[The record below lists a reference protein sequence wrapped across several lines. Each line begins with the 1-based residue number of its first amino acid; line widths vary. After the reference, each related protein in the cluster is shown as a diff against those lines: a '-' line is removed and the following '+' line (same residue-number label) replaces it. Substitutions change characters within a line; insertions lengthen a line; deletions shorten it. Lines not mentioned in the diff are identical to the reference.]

1 MLFEIPRFLSAP
13 QPEFS
18 LEFILLVVF
27 ALVIIDQLLYFWLFY
42 SKLGFSKTPS
52 CKRNTEAVSVVICA
66 KNEYSNLKKNL
77 PQILN
82 QDYPDFEVILVN
94 DASDD
99 YTHEL
104 LEDFERKY
112 EKLKVITI
120 KENLNFFSGKKFALS
135 IGIKSAK
142 NDLLL
147 LTDAD
152 CYPNSP
158 NWIRHMADPFSDP
171 ETEIVLGYGPYEK
184 KPGILNAIIRFDTLM
199 VAVQYFSF
207 ALKQKAFMGV
217 GRNLA
222 YRKSLFYKNGGFI
235 SHYTVRSGDDDLF
248 INSVANK
255 QNTRIQTHPDSYTF
269 SQPKITYTSWA
280 TQKRRHFSTSKLY
293 KPKFKFLLGK
303 YGFTQLLMYALLT
316 TFIVLN
322 YNLFWVL
329 LLFSFRLISQYI
341 VVKASMKRLNERNLL
356 VFSPV
361 LELILFAN
369 QLMFSFINLFFK
381 PNKWK

>member
-1 MLFEIPRFLSAP
+1 MKYLDFYPPRNPNFRWNLFCWWF
-13 QPEFS
+13 
-18 LEFILLVVF
+18 F

-222 YRKSLFYKNGGFI
+222 YRKSLFYKNGGFN
-235 SHYTVRSGDDDLF
+235 F
-248 INSVANK
+248 
-255 QNTRIQTHPDSYTF
+255 P
-269 SQPKITYTSWA
+269 
-280 TQKRRHFSTSKLY
+280 LY
-293 KPKFKFLLGK
+293 GSLG
-303 YGFTQLLMYALLT
+303 
-316 TFIVLN
+316 
-322 YNLFWVL
+322 
-329 LLFSFRLISQYI
+329 R
-341 VVKASMKRLNERNLL
+341 
-356 VFSPV
+356 
-361 LELILFAN
+361 
-369 QLMFSFINLFFK
+369 
-381 PNKWK
+381 